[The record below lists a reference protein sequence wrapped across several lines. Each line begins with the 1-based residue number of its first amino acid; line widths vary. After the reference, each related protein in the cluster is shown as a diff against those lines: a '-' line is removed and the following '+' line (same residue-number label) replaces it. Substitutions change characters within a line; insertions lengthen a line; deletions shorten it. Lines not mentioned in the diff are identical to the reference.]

1 MINYFNDFNN
11 PREFLF
17 IKNDF
22 LKKEIFDHYN
32 SKIKALNWIQDERD
46 SFWNNKISEF
56 IDCSKIHE
64 EIINLINKN
73 FSLFKNN
80 YFVKLSKNEFSSLS
94 SHKKFFAEN
103 GQRIIAHYKIGIY
116 FGNFDGGEI
125 VFKDQNFIYKPKPND
140 CIIFKIHKDYN
151 HYTEQINFGTR
162 YAYQDFLIYTEEP
175 FMP

>member
-116 FGNFDGGEI
+116 FGNFVGDEVIQSSISNNQDVVISVNPSTGLVSYDSGTLGGTSYVGSLKVDI
-125 VFKDQNFIYKPKPND
+125 MRLV
-140 CIIFKIHKDYN
+140 
-151 HYTEQINFGTR
+151 
-162 YAYQDFLIYTEEP
+162 
-175 FMP
+175 